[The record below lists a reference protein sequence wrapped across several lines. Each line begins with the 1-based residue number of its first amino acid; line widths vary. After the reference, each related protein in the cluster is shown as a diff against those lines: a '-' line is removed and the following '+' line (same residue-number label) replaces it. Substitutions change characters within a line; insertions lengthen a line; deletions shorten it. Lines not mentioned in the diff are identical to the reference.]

1 MSSENQEREVK
12 TFLPPR
18 VPGIVALQESMERF
32 NAPKKPSANAFHK
45 PQPVD
50 EQRGMVDHIHNVLGC
65 RDPLTKKFIEAVL
78 VMIQV
83 FDYKQGKYGPGNIA
97 KFGEFGVTVRAHD
110 KIERLINLQKTGQEP
125 ADETRDDSWG
135 DLATY
140 SMISLLC
147 RWGWWPGVEASKR

>member
-1 MSSENQEREVK
+1 M
-12 TFLPPR
+12 
-18 VPGIVALQESMERF
+18 ARF
-32 NAPKKPSANAFHK
+32 NLPKKSTANAFRK
-45 PQPVD
+45 PQADIPTNN
-50 EQRGMVDHIHNVLGC
+50 MVDHIHSVFGC

-78 VMIQV
+78 VMVQV

-110 KIERLINLQKTGQEP
+110 KIERLINLQKTVQEP

-140 SMISLLC
+140 SVIALLC
-147 RWGWWPGVEASKR
+147 RWGWWPSVDAAKGKP